1 MSDVLIK
8 MFMNPKQRA
17 LFDAVNTGQV
27 QTRTGYTLNMRGSFS
42 TTTFTTQTDMGV
54 ICATFAKQNAYEMKP
69 NDYYTVSII
78 SRDAVYGVSA
88 DEYSGLFARAM
99 YNKLKKRYE
108 QRNCRAR

>member
-1 MSDVLIK
+1 MSDMLTK
-8 MFMNPKQRA
+8 MFMSPKQRT

-42 TTTFTTQTDMGV
+42 TTTFSAQTDMGV

-69 NDYYTVSII
+69 NNYYTVSVI
-78 SRDAVYGVSA
+78 SRDAVHGVSA
-88 DEYSGLFARAM
+88 DEYSGMFARAM
-99 YNKLKKRYE
+99 YNKLKQRYE

>member
-1 MSDVLIK
+1 MSDVLTK
-8 MFMNPKQRA
+8 MFMSPKQRT

-27 QTRTGYTLNMRGSFS
+27 HTRTGYTLNMRGSFS
-42 TTTFTTQTDMGV
+42 TTTFSAQTDMGV

-69 NDYYTVSII
+69 NNYYTVSII
-78 SRDAVYGVSA
+78 NRNVIHGVSA
-88 DEYSGLFARAM
+88 DEYSGMFARAM

>member
-1 MSDVLIK
+1 MSDMLTK
-8 MFMNPKQRA
+8 MFMSPKQRT

-42 TTTFTTQTDMGV
+42 TTTFSTQTDMGV

-69 NDYYTVSII
+69 NNYYTVSVI
-78 SRDAVYGVSA
+78 SRDAVHGVSA
-88 DEYSGLFARAM
+88 DEYSGMFARAM